1 MSTPTTPNPTTPNPA
16 STDWLASHPKHT
28 SFIILIFA
36 VLIGISAT
44 CAGVRHR
51 ESESLWWLLILFV
64 GPCLL
69 QLIGLWVLR
78 KRTTSAFWYFN
89 CCATFLCQIGYCSL
103 WIVYSTSW
111 KTSQGISWLALG
123 WIFLLLLFVMIMTF
137 ASMRGPVADPAV
149 ADTPGA
155 TPDVA
160 ANGGAVA
167 ETRWRKFSRWS
178 TRFFNNL
185 SDGVGTHPFWA
196 VMFFM
201 ALFLGVSY
209 LFGFALAFHDQYA
222 ITIDKDS
229 PALHMANFSSID
241 EAKTAKPD
249 GGAQAGAG
257 NNTAKDNSPPNGV
270 TPTPD
275 NQSLSTVGAQEE
287 FRFYFEEVRA
297 NVSRSRVPCQSVSPN
312 PNPKGMDVHAQ
323 IQSIN
328 SCSLDNMANRLVE
341 KTNKGA
347 RVKVTLLGHTDNEPI
362 KPSKPPKL
370 DLASYLSNYEL
381 SESRAKHVEYEL
393 LRKLRVENTARLEN
407 IEWVIFPAAD
417 EALPQLNRG
426 AVREEMFPE
435 ELRGMNIAP
444 PQERKAMLDK
454 LENYHTTEE
463 IDSKL
468 DPHEKRVVIAT
479 IETIS
484 ESPVAQQLG
493 HYSNVVTTG
502 QKQTIAELEALKR
515 AHNEYIEQSKAKPLE
530 LMDYIYFSI
539 YTITTTGYGDI
550 VPTTAYAKFI
560 ASVAN
565 IFEVIFLVVFFNA
578 LLSLKRDP
586 NDGSPDR
593 NLNTGRPPGQPL
605 GAEEPILFGR
615 RRSG

>member
-1 MSTPTTPNPTTPNPA
+1 
-16 STDWLASHPKHT
+16 
-28 SFIILIFA
+28 LIFA
-36 VLIGISAT
+36 ILIGIAAT
-44 CAGVRHR
+44 WGWVRHR
-51 ESESLWWLLILFV
+51 EQESLWWLIILFV

-78 KRTTSAFWYFN
+78 EKTTSAFWYFN
-89 CCATFLCQIGYCSL
+89 CGATFLCQFGYCSL
-103 WIVYSTSW
+103 WILYSTSW

-137 ASMRGPVADPAV
+137 AIMRGPVTDPVVTDASGV
-149 ADTPGA
+149 P
-155 TPDVA
+155 PDVA
-160 ANGGAVA
+160 ANGAAVA
-167 ETRWRKFSRWS
+167 ETRWQSRS
-178 TRFFNNL
+178 RRATRFFNNL
-185 SDGVGTHPFWA
+185 SNGVGTHPFWA

-222 ITIDKDS
+222 ITRDRDS

-241 EAKTAKPD
+241 EAKTTKPD
-249 GGAQAGAG
+249 GRAQTGDG
-257 NNTAKDNSPPNGV
+257 NNSAKDNSPPNGV
-270 TPTPD
+270 TPPD
-275 NQSLSTVGAQEE
+275 TQSPSTGGEQEE

-297 NVSRSRVPCQSVSPN
+297 NVSRSRVPCQPVSQN

-328 SCSLDNMANRLVE
+328 SCSLDNVVNRLVE
-341 KTNKGA
+341 QTNKGG

-362 KPSKPPKL
+362 KQSKPPKL

-426 AVREEMFPE
+426 AVREEMFPDV
-435 ELRGMNIAP
+435 LRGMKTASP
-444 PQERKAMLDK
+444 SERKAMLDR
-454 LENYHTTEE
+454 LENYHSTEE

-484 ESPVAQQLG
+484 ESPVVQHLD
-493 HYSNVVTTG
+493 HYNTVVATG
-502 QKQTIAELEALKR
+502 QKQTIAGLEALNQ
-515 AHNEYIEQSKAKPLE
+515 AHNEYIEQSKAKHLK
-530 LMDYIYFSI
+530 LMDYMYFSI

-550 VPTTAYAKFI
+550 VPTTAYAKFVT
-560 ASVAN
+560 SVAN

-586 NDGSPDR
+586 NDDPPDR
-593 NLNTGRPPGQPL
+593 NSNTGRPPGQPV
-605 GAEEPILFGR
+605 GAEVPTPFGR